1 MSRLISPP
9 LRSILFV
16 AFFYAFHVAATA
28 YSNSS
33 FLKTVFG
40 IQDESLT
47 LLYTVGSLIALIS
60 IFVIPSFLK
69 KKPVRSIFA
78 TTVLIALGSLA
89 GLVIF
94 RDARLAMIL
103 FPLYLAT
110 NSIMIYLNDFF
121 VSHYSTSNN
130 TGRIRSIYLTIMNI
144 AWVTAPLLAGILADS
159 PWGYAAVYGLAFVM
173 LIISTVIAFFSYE
186 SFMAKTGTGSKKKT
200 SRLKEVREFFT
211 TTPLRRIFMT
221 NGLLQTFYATMVIF
235 SPLYLH
241 QTIGLSYTHIGFILA
256 IMLLAFPIFQIPAGY
271 IADKYFGEKEMLAT
285 GLIIMGSAAFVFA
298 TTSSPD
304 WWVWAVILFVSRI
317 GASLV
322 EIMNESYFFK
332 HVNETQG
339 TYISIFRSAYPL
351 AYSIAPLLI
360 SILITQFNIDYRQ
373 LFMLLAL
380 LVTIGAVPALMLE
393 DTK

>member
-1 MSRLISPP
+1 MSRLIPP
-9 LRSILFV
+9 RLRSILFV
-16 AFFYAFHVAATA
+16 SFFYAFHVATTA

-33 FLKTVFG
+33 FLKNVFG
-40 IQDESLT
+40 LPDESLA
-47 LLYTVGSLIALIS
+47 LLYTVGSLIALVG
-60 IFVIPSFLK
+60 IFVIPTFLK
-69 KKPVRSIFA
+69 KKSVRSVFA
-78 TTVLIALGSLA
+78 SVVLIAIASLA

-94 RDARLAMIL
+94 RDPLLAMVL

-121 VSHYSTSNN
+121 VSHYSTSQN

-159 PWGYAAVYGLAFVM
+159 TWGYVAVYGLAFAMLVM
-173 LIISTVIAFFSYE
+173 STIIAFLSYE
-186 SFMAKTGTGSKKKT
+186 SFVAKSREISDQKT
-200 SRLKEVREFFT
+200 SWLKEVKNFFRT
-211 TTPLRRIFMT
+211 TSLRRIFMT
-221 NGLLQTFYATMVIF
+221 NGLLQTFYAIMVIF

-271 IADKYFGEKEMLAT
+271 IADKYFGEKEILAS

-304 WWVWAVILFVSRI
+304 WWVWAIILFISRI

-322 EIMNESYFFK
+322 EIMNETYFFK
-332 HVNETQG
+332 HVDESNG
-339 TYISIFRSAYPL
+339 SYISIFRSAYPL

-360 SILITQFNIDYRQ
+360 SILITQFGVDYRV
-373 LFMLLAL
+373 LFMMLAL
-380 LVTIGAVPALMLE
+380 LVTIGAIPALMLE